1 MAYVLVKDFEPLL
14 IDVRIGLGVP
24 RLLFAS
30 DVRPAFAQ
38 SVLLNLVVLLCNT
51 VYNSV
56 LVFAV

>member
-14 IDVRIGLGVP
+14 IDFRIGLGVP

-38 SVLLNLVVLLCNT
+38 SVLLNPSCPPV
-51 VYNSV
+51 
-56 LVFAV
+56 